1 MPKRLSRQAT
11 WIRPWYY
18 GRRWPFRATSRP
30 RACDALGKHRQRLQ
44 TKRPD
49 WRQHDE
55 EALVYRAIGAQWCT
69 ASKLGNWQHLPAM
82 GNLTNAQLD
91 TKPGTSP
98 SNGSQIEAVDS
109 AKSGHPWRR
118 SEHEQA
124 VEVAEALTV
133 LLAIGVA
140 DGPGADLRLAGC
152 GKTAASATNFQAS
165 GTGRSLHRRHSRPI
179 DQMRMRR
186 PEPTMNLPVCVETA
200 E

>member
-1 MPKRLSRQAT
+1 MHWVSIGNVYRQSDLA
-11 WIRPWYY
+11 
-18 GRRWPFRATSRP
+18 
-30 RACDALGKHRQRLQ
+30 
-44 TKRPD
+44 
-49 WRQHDE
+49 RQHYE
-55 EALVYRAIGAQWCT
+55 EALVISRDTGDQWCT
-69 ASKLGNWQHLPAM
+69 ASNLGNLGSIYRDK
-82 GNLTNAQLD
+82 GNLAEALKYDNEALDIAREMGHQL
-91 TKPGTSP
+91 G
-98 SNGSQIEAVDS
+98 IAVDLGNIGLIL
-109 AKSGHPWRR
+109 AAR

-124 VEVAEALTV
+124 VPKLAEALTV